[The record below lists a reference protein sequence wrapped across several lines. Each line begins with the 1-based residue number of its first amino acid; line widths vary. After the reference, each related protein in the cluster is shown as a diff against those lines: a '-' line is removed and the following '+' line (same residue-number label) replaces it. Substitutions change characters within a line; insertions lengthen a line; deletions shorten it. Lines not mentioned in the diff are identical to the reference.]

1 MVPATKTAASALLF
15 YLCYTFAAG
24 MREEQKHIVI
34 RGCGVI
40 SPLGY
45 DAATTAAAYRKGA
58 PAFST
63 VQHQGQPTPVAALP
77 PEAEAQLE
85 LLLEANP
92 TYKQLDRSV
101 LMAVY
106 AARHA
111 TEQAGWLHEKGP
123 ADDDLAVNI
132 GSSRGATG
140 LFETHYEAFQQHNLS
155 SSASP
160 TTTLGNLSSWVAHA
174 VNAGGGQ
181 ISHSITCSTALM
193 AVANG
198 AAWLKAG
205 MAKRFLAGGTEA
217 PLTDFTIAQMKA
229 VGIYSR
235 LVGQPYPCQPY
246 AVEKQNTFT
255 LGEGAAVFALEVQEK
270 PLAGTAIVEAVG
282 LGFEKLVSKTGISAE
297 GINFQK
303 AMRQALAQ
311 LPEPNPTVDLIITH
325 TPGTRA
331 GDKAEL
337 AAVQAVFG
345 DAAPA
350 ITTNKWLL
358 GHTLGASGALSL
370 QYALH
375 VLQQQ
380 QYASIPYPNLL
391 TQAQP
396 KPIQRV
402 MVNAAGF
409 GGNAASVVVRLAQ

>member
-1 MVPATKTAASALLF
+1 M
-15 YLCYTFAAG
+15 
-24 MREEQKHIVI
+24 Q
-34 RGCGVI
+34 
-40 SPLGY
+40 
-45 DAATTAAAYRKGA
+45 
-58 PAFST
+58 
-63 VQHQGQPTPVAALP
+63 Q
-77 PEAEAQLE
+77 
-85 LLLEANP
+85 LLLANP
-92 TYKQLDRSV
+92 VYKQLDRSV
-101 LMAVY
+101 QMAVY
-106 AARHA
+106 AARQA
-111 TEQAGWLHEKGP
+111 AAQAGWLNENAP
-123 ADDDLAVNI
+123 TDDDLAVNI

-140 LFETHYEAFQQHNLS
+140 LFEEHFGAFQQENLS

-193 AVANG
+193 AIANG
-198 AAWLKAG
+198 VAWLKSG

-217 PLTDFTIAQMKA
+217 PLTPFTIAQMKA

-235 LVGQPYPCQPY
+235 LADHPYPCQPY
-246 AVEKQNTFT
+246 AAEKQNTFT
-255 LGEGAAVFALEVQEK
+255 LGEGAAVFALEQVLN
-270 PLAGTAIVEAVG
+270 PAPGTPVVEGVG

-303 AMRQALAQ
+303 SMRQALAQ
-311 LPEPNPTVDLIITH
+311 LPEHDRQVDLIITH

-337 AAVQAVFG
+337 AAIQAVFG
-345 DAAPA
+345 DILPL

-380 QYASIPYPNLL
+380 QFASIPYPHHLPQ
-391 TQAQP
+391 QAP
-396 KPIQRV
+396 ARINRI

-409 GGNAASVVVRLAQ
+409 GGNAASVIVGVAS

>member
-1 MVPATKTAASALLF
+1 MATENA
-15 YLCYTFAAG
+15 
-24 MREEQKHIVI
+24 HIVI

-45 DAATTAAAYRKGA
+45 DALSVAQAYSAGK
-58 PAFST
+58 PAFIP
-63 VQHQGQPTPVAALP
+63 VPHQGAPTPVATLP
-77 PEAEAQLE
+77 PAAEEQLKQ
-85 LLLEANP
+85 LGNQNP
-92 TYKQLDRSV
+92 AYKQLDRSV
-101 LMAVY
+101 LMVVY
-106 AARHA
+106 AARQAA
-111 TEQAGWLHEKGP
+111 TQAGWLQEHLPPNDG
-123 ADDDLAVNI
+123 LAVNI

-140 LFETHYEAFQQHNLS
+140 LFEQHYEAFQQQTLS
-155 SSASP
+155 PAASP

-198 AAWLKAG
+198 VAWLRAG
-205 MAKRFLAGGTEA
+205 MAQRFLAGGTEA

-229 VGIYSR
+229 VGIYSK
-235 LVGQPYPCQPY
+235 LHEHPYPCQPY
-246 AVEKQNTFT
+246 AQQKQNTFT
-255 LGEGAAVFALEVQEK
+255 LGEGAAVFALEQASWLNPGDTV
-270 PLAGTAIVEAVG
+270 IEAVG

-303 AMRQALAQ
+303 SMRQALAQ
-311 LPEPNPTVDLIITH
+311 LPPHNRQVDLIITH

-337 AAVQAVFG
+337 AAIASVFG
-345 DAAPA
+345 EQLPA

-375 VLQQQ
+375 VLQEQQ
-380 QYASIPYPNLL
+380 HTFIPYPVSISQTRPAHL
-391 TQAQP
+391 
-396 KPIQRV
+396 KRV
-402 MVNAAGF
+402 LVNAAGF
-409 GGNAASVVVRLAQ
+409 GGNAASVIISRA

>member
-1 MVPATKTAASALLF
+1 MLH
-15 YLCYTFAAG
+15 
-24 MREEQKHIVI
+24 EN
-34 RGCGVI
+34 
-40 SPLGY
+40 
-45 DAATTAAAYRKGA
+45 
-58 PAFST
+58 
-63 VQHQGQPTPVAALP
+63 PV
-77 PEAEAQLE
+77 
-85 LLLEANP
+85 
-92 TYKQLDRSV
+92 YKQLDRSV

-106 AARHA
+106 AARQAA
-111 TEQAGWLHEKGP
+111 TQAGWLQENSS

-140 LFETHYEAFQQHNLS
+140 LFEEHFEAFQQENLS

-193 AVANG
+193 AIANG
-198 AAWLKAG
+198 VAWLKSG

-217 PLTDFTIAQMKA
+217 PLTHFTIAQMKA

-235 LVGQPYPCQPY
+235 LANTTYPCQPY
-246 AVEKQNTFT
+246 ALEKQNTFT
-255 LGEGAAVFALEVQEK
+255 LGEGAAVIALEQVRQ
-270 PLAGTAIVEAVG
+270 PAPGTPVIEAVG

-303 AMRQALAQ
+303 SMRQALAQ
-311 LPEPNPTVDLIITH
+311 LPEHDRTVHLIITH

-337 AAVQAVFG
+337 AAIKAVFG
-345 DAAPA
+345 ENSPA
-350 ITTNKWLL
+350 ITTNKWLI

-380 QYASIPYPNLL
+380 QYTFIPYPNLL
-391 TQAQP
+391 QQTVP
-396 KPIQRV
+396 SRIKRI

-409 GGNAASVVVRLAQ
+409 GGNAASVVVGLV

>member
-1 MVPATKTAASALLF
+1 
-15 YLCYTFAAG
+15 
-24 MREEQKHIVI
+24 MREEKKHIVI
-34 RGCGVI
+34 RGYGTI
-40 SPLGY
+40 SPLGF
-45 DAATTAAAYRKGA
+45 DAESIARAYAAGK
-58 PAFST
+58 PAFASIL
-63 VQHQGQPTPVAALP
+63 HQGQPTPVAALP
-77 PEAEAQLE
+77 AEAEQKLQQL
-85 LLLEANP
+85 LQANP
-92 TYKQLDRSV
+92 NYKQLDRSV

-106 AARHA
+106 AAKQA
-111 TEQAGWLHEKGP
+111 AEQAGWLKEGVSV
-123 ADDDLAVNI
+123 DDALAVNI

-140 LFETHYEAFQQHNLS
+140 LFEQHFEAFQQETLS

-198 AAWLKAG
+198 VAWLKAG

-229 VGIYSR
+229 VGIYSK
-235 LVGQPYPCQPY
+235 LSDHPYPCQPY
-246 AVEKQNTFT
+246 AAEKQNTFT
-255 LGEGAAVFALEVQEK
+255 LGEGAAVFALEQVQNPK
-270 PLAGTAIVEAVG
+270 KGTPVIEAVG

-303 AMRQALAQ
+303 SMRQALAQ
-311 LPEPNPTVDLIITH
+311 LPEHDRQVDLIITH

-337 AAVQAVFG
+337 TAIEAVFKDG
-345 DAAPA
+345 IPA
-350 ITTNKWLL
+350 ITTNKWLI

-370 QYALH
+370 EYALH

-380 QYASIPYPNLL
+380 QYTFTPYPNLL
-391 TQAQP
+391 EQQMP
-396 KPIQRV
+396 QSIKRI

-409 GGNAASVVVRLAQ
+409 GGNAASVVVGITGK

>member
-1 MVPATKTAASALLF
+1 MEAAK
-15 YLCYTFAAG
+15 
-24 MREEQKHIVI
+24 EHIVI
-34 RGCGVI
+34 KGLGAI
-40 SPLGY
+40 SPLGH
-45 DAATTAAAYRKGA
+45 DSTSTAAAYTSGI
-58 PAFST
+58 PAFKAIL
-63 VQHQGQPTPVAALP
+63 HQAQPTPVAALP
-77 PEAEAQLE
+77 AEAEEQLQD
-85 LLLEANP
+85 LLHENP
-92 TYKQLDRSV
+92 VYKQLDRSV

-106 AARHA
+106 AARQAA
-111 TEQAGWLHEKGP
+111 TQAGWLQENSS

-140 LFETHYEAFQQHNLS
+140 LFEEHFEAFQQENLS

-193 AVANG
+193 AIANG
-198 AAWLKAG
+198 VAWLKSG

-217 PLTDFTIAQMKA
+217 PLTHFTIAQMKA

-235 LVGQPYPCQPY
+235 LANTTYPCQPY
-246 AVEKQNTFT
+246 ALEKQNTFT
-255 LGEGAAVFALEVQEK
+255 LGEGAAVIALEQVRQ
-270 PLAGTAIVEAVG
+270 PAPGTPVIEAVG

-303 AMRQALAQ
+303 SMRQALAQ
-311 LPEPNPTVDLIITH
+311 LPEHDRTVHLIITH

-337 AAVQAVFG
+337 AAIKAVFG
-345 DAAPA
+345 ENSPA
-350 ITTNKWLL
+350 ITTNKWLI

-380 QYASIPYPNLL
+380 QYTFIPYPNLL
-391 TQAQP
+391 QQTVP
-396 KPIQRV
+396 SRIKRI

-409 GGNAASVVVRLAQ
+409 GGNAASVVVGLV